1 MTVAKITSAEE
12 FKEKIATGALLVDFY
27 ATWCGPCKALAP
39 KLDKLAEDTKDV
51 VFLKVDV
58 DECEELAQSYE
69 ITAMPTIIGFK
80 NGTVLDKVVGA
91 NEEKIKELLKKLT
104 E

>member
-27 ATWCGPCKALAP
+27 ATWCGPCKLLAP
-39 KLDKLAEDTKDV
+39 KLDKLAGDTKDV

-91 NEEKIKELLKKLT
+91 NEEKIKELVKKLT